1 MKHRFSHNIRTI
13 HIVADL
19 CLLNVSFLL
28 AYFFKFYELSS
39 LFVAPYSGLLFFINV
54 AWFLSI
60 LVVKPYHIPRAASTI
75 PHILA
80 KHFTTIALH
89 ALLVAAFFVAFK
101 VYFYSREHIFI
112 AYLIM
117 FFVVSFWKAAFTLF
131 LRSYRSRGFNNRKVI
146 IVGYGE
152 IAEELKAFFLSH
164 KEQGYKFLGFFDDAP
179 AAQPVLR
186 GAVHQVSRFVMDY
199 QVDEIYCCTPYL
211 DYATVSD
218 IIDFGQKHDRRAKI
232 VTDYRSFYGKAVTLE
247 RYDTIP
253 VLNVSSAPAEDA
265 KAVLVKRSFDVAFSL
280 LVLFIGSPILALIAL
295 VTKLTSKGPIFY
307 SQERVG
313 KDGKPFTMFKF
324 RSMHTDA
331 EEVGPSLAS
340 KGDPRITPWG
350 KFMRKTR
357 LDELP
362 QFYNVLVGD
371 MSIVGPRPE
380 RQFYIDQIVAKAP
393 RYKYLQVVKPGIT
406 SIGQIKFGYAENID
420 EMVKRLRY
428 DIIYLRN
435 VSLVLDLKIILLT
448 VMVML
453 RAEGK

>member
-1 MKHRFSHNIRTI
+1 MKHRFSHNIRTL

-28 AYFFKFYELSS
+28 AYFFKFYELDS
-39 LFVAPYSGLLFFINV
+39 LFMAPYSGLLFFINV

-60 LVVKPYHIPRAASTI
+60 LVVKPYHISRSTATI

-80 KHFTTIALH
+80 KHFTTIILH
-89 ALLVAAFFVAFK
+89 ALLVAAFFVAFR
-101 VYFYSREHIFI
+101 VYYYSREHIFF

-131 LRSYRSRGFNNRKVI
+131 LRSYRLRGFNNRKVI

-164 KEQGYKFLGFFDDAP
+164 KEQGYNFLGFFDDAP
-179 AAQPVLR
+179 SAQPVRR
-186 GAVHQVSRFVMDY
+186 GPIHQVSRFVMDH

-211 DYATVSD
+211 DYATVAD
-218 IIDFGQKHDRRAKI
+218 IIDFGQKNDRRAKI
-232 VTDYRSFYGKAVTLE
+232 VTDYRSFYGKGVSLE
-247 RYDTIP
+247 RYDSIP
-253 VLNVSSAPAEDA
+253 VLNVSSDPAEDT

-280 LVLFIGSPILALIAL
+280 LVMVIGAPVLALIAFM
-295 VTKLTSKGPIFY
+295 TKFTSRGPVFY
-307 SQERVG
+307 RQERVG
-313 KDGKPFTMFKF
+313 KGGKPFTMIKF
-324 RSMHTDA
+324 RSMYTDA
-331 EEVGPSLAS
+331 EEIGPSLAS
-340 KGDPRITPWG
+340 KGDPRITEWG
-350 KFMRKTR
+350 RFMRKTR

-362 QFYNVLVGD
+362 QFYNVLAGD